1 MHLSTGAKVPF
12 PAYCIDGWGKRLR
25 LTEAPRFQS
34 SLLQVRTSKWAK
46 YSVSLSVVSMT
57 ACIFLRRPR
66 GSTAK
71 LSIPERISAS
81 GDKGTGR
88 CSAFRGRTLD
98 AAQKINLVKLDPRTN
113 CLLPRRLR
121 GILSFRCG
129 DRIGIGTL
137 VNCNRLFNPS
147 NWVRG
152 CA

>member
-1 MHLSTGAKVPF
+1 MRCLKGRRVSCIYQPEQKSHFRHTASMVGASGFASRRLLVSNLLCSRFELRSGPNILSLF
-12 PAYCIDGWGKRLR
+12 
-25 LTEAPRFQS
+25 
-34 SLLQVRTSKWAK
+34 
-46 YSVSLSVVSMT
+46 LSIVSMT

-129 DRIGIGTL
+129 DRIGIGSRDDPL
-137 VNCNRLFNPS
+137 S
-147 NWVRG
+147 
-152 CA
+152 